1 MLQVALLIR
10 AVLEM
15 AQTSDLGEGLSIR
28 RLLLYVAIIQK
39 DNPIIPMKL
48 RTKRS
53 RSHMART
60 KQPQT

>member
-48 RTKRS
+48 RTKGS
-53 RSHMART
+53 RPHMART

>member
-15 AQTSDLGEGLSIR
+15 AQKSDPEEGLSIR
-28 RLLLYVAIIQK
+28 RLQLYVDIIQK

-48 RTKRS
+48 RTKWS

>member
-28 RLLLYVAIIQK
+28 RLLFYVAIIQK

-48 RTKRS
+48 RTKGS

>member
-48 RTKRS
+48 RTKGP

>member
-48 RTKRS
+48 RTKGS

>member
-48 RTKRS
+48 RTKGS
-53 RSHMART
+53 RSHTART